1 MKPFHLRICLPWL
14 LSLILFIQPLKS
26 SAQQNASQEHAIHNK
41 TVFPAFHQE
50 RLFGHY
56 KGQLT
61 VYKNATEVGMTA
73 TMEIIF
79 GKPITTPTAEK
90 NLSPPLRYPFI
101 IKYDGD
107 IRRYQLVVDAQNPN
121 NLYIDEMNG
130 IHI

>member
-26 SAQQNASQEHAIHNK
+26 SAQQNISQEHATHNK

-50 RLFGHY
+50 RFFGHY
-56 KGQLT
+56 KGQLN

-79 GKPITTPTAEK
+79 GKPITTPTADNK
-90 NLSPPLRYPFI
+90 PSFS
-101 IKYDGD
+101 
-107 IRRYQLVVDAQNPN
+107 
-121 NLYIDEMNG
+121 
-130 IHI
+130 